1 MAQTPDQ
8 AEHGGQAEHRGIL
21 AWWAR
26 NSVAA
31 NLLMVIAFIGGV
43 IGYGQLQ
50 RETFPSGSFPGAT
63 ISVAWPG
70 ASPQEVEEQIIL
82 RIEEALTDLQGVEEL
97 SAVASEGSARVFVEG
112 QRDQEIAS
120 FLDEIKLRVD
130 SINNLPR
137 DAFRPVVSRWQNE
150 QQTFM
155 MAVHGDIDRRELQ
168 RIAEDIRDDISAQV
182 PEAQLINT
190 QARLG
195 EEVAIEISEEALR
208 RYNLSF
214 NEVAQAVRNSSL
226 NASAGSV
233 RTAQGS
239 VSLTSRQLADTAADF
254 EAIIIRQSPEGGVVR
269 VGDVATVTDGLQ
281 DFDFTGTFNGQ
292 TMVLI
297 DIRTTGDV
305 DVVTL
310 SEQMTAFIEAKR
322 AELPP
327 SVTITPWF
335 DMSELY
341 ESRMET
347 ISGSAFIGLILV
359 LITLILF
366 LRPIVAFW
374 VTVGIAAAFAGGL
387 MVLPLLGVT
396 LNMLSLFAFLIVIGV
411 VVDDA
416 IIVGENIHNRVER
429 GERGMTAAVVGVQ
442 MVAKPVIFAVITTMM
457 AFAPWM
463 MLTGPEVQFTR
474 QISIV
479 VIAALTFSLIEA
491 LLILPAHLAH
501 MGPQKTTGFFGP
513 LIKVQ
518 AGIADALIVFARRIY
533 APFLTVCIRFRYA
546 TVIFFIM
553 LFALAIV
560 LMNTGRVSFSF
571 MPNVENELIQATIEL
586 PEGAPWSRV
595 DQVRAQLDEAQ
606 LRLEQHYAALYEGF
620 DMVRG
625 AATIA
630 SGSSVRAW
638 IQVAPP
644 EERPLPIPMADI
656 SQVLRDVMGPI
667 PDAEEITFDFSIN
680 ENQTGMRFALNHP
693 DLEVLRQAS
702 DDLKDQLR
710 TYATTYDVVDNL
722 QTAAEEMRFTLRPD
736 AQALGLTLG
745 DVTSQVRQAFYGVE
759 AQRLPRDGED
769 VRVMVRYPRE
779 LRDSLDAVRNL
790 RIRTPDGR
798 EIPLAS
804 VAEVE
809 FAPGINRIRR
819 LERQRTVSVSTEL
832 SDPDAA
838 GEIRRDLR
846 ENFFPEL
853 EARYPGLTEGE
864 IGEAQSQ
871 AEFMSEL
878 STLYLMVLVMM
889 YVLLAIAF
897 RSYWQPLL
905 IMTAIPFAFAG
916 AVFGH
921 LFFGIPLALFSFF
934 GVGAAAGVVINDNLV
949 LVDFVNRLRDRG
961 VGAFQALIDGA
972 VQRFRPILLTT
983 VTTFLGIVPMM
994 LERSTQAQFL
1004 KPMVVALGFAVVFA
1018 LFLTLFLVP
1027 SLYAVGVDIRR
1038 LVLSL
1043 WTGKW
1048 RPMIGSGYSGHESGI
1063 EGVDVGHEG
1072 ERASEDGRRLPAER
1086 PGSASGPSPAPAE

>member
-1 MAQTPDQ
+1 MVQRPD
-8 AEHGGQAEHRGIL
+8 EAEHRGLL

-31 NLLMVIAFIGGV
+31 NLLMLIAFIGGV
-43 IGYGQLQ
+43 IGFTQLQ

-97 SAVASEGSARVFVEG
+97 SAMASEGSARVWVEG
-112 QRDQEIAS
+112 QRDQDIAP
-120 FLDEIKLRVD
+120 FIDEIKLRVD

-137 DAFRPVVSRWQNE
+137 DAYRPVVSRWQSE

-208 RYNLSF
+208 RYNLTF
-214 NEVAQAVRNSSL
+214 NEVAQAVRESSL

-233 RTAQGS
+233 RTAQGA
-239 VSLTSRQLADTAADF
+239 VSLTSRQLADTAQDF
-254 EAIIIRQSPEGGVVR
+254 EEIVIRQTPEGGVIR
-269 VGDVATVTDGLQ
+269 VGDVATVIDGLQ
-281 DFDFTGTFNGQ
+281 DYDFVGTFNGE

-297 DIRTTGDV
+297 DIRTTGDI

-310 SEQMTAFIEAKR
+310 SEQMERFIEDKR

-327 SVTITPWF
+327 SVSLSPWF

-341 ESRMET
+341 ESRMST
-347 ISGSAFIGLILV
+347 ISNSAAIGLMLV

-374 VTVGIAAAFAGGL
+374 VTIGIATAFAGGMML
-387 MVLPLLGVT
+387 LPMLGVT

-442 MVAKPVIFAVITTMM
+442 MVAKPVVFAVITTMM

-463 MLTGPEVQFTR
+463 LLTGPEVQFTR
-474 QISIV
+474 QISLV

-491 LLILPAHLAH
+491 LLILPAHLSH
-501 MGPQKTTGFFGP
+501 LGPQKTTGFFGP
-513 LIKVQ
+513 LIKLQ
-518 AGIADALIVFARRIY
+518 AGIADALVTFARRVY
-533 APFLTVCIRFRYA
+533 APFLAVCLRFRYA
-546 TVIFFIM
+546 TVVFFVM
-553 LFALAIV
+553 LFGLAIV
-560 LMNTGRVSFSF
+560 LMSTGRVGFSF

-595 DQVRAQLDEAQ
+595 NQVRAQL
-606 LRLEQHYAALYEGF
+606 EQARSELDAHYADLYGDFE
-620 DMVRG
+620 MVRG
-625 AATIA
+625 AAVIA

-644 EERPLPIPMADI
+644 EERPEPIPMADI

-667 PDAEEITFDFSIN
+667 PDAEEIEFDFSIN
-680 ENQTGMRFALNHP
+680 ENQTGLRFALNHP
-693 DLEVLRQAS
+693 DLDVLRQAS

-710 TYATTYDVVDNL
+710 TYAATYDVVDNL
-722 QTAAEEMRFTLRPD
+722 QAAAQEMRFTLRPD

-745 DVTSQVRQAFYGVE
+745 DVTRQVRQAFYGVE
-759 AQRLPRDGED
+759 VQRLPRGGED

-798 EIPLAS
+798 EIPLAA
-804 VAEVE
+804 VADVE

-819 LERQRTVSVSTEL
+819 LERQRTVTVSTEL
-832 SDPDAA
+832 TDPDAA
-838 GEIRRDLR
+838 GEIRRDLN

-871 AEFMSEL
+871 REFMAEL
-878 STLYLMVLVMM
+878 QTLQILVLGSM

-897 RSYWQPLL
+897 KSYWQPLL

-921 LFFGIPLALFSFF
+921 LLFGMPLAMFSFF

-949 LVDFVNRLRDRG
+949 LVDFVNRLRERG
-961 VGAFQALIDGA
+961 VGAFQALVDAG

-1027 SLYAVGVDIRR
+1027 ALYAVGVDIRR

-1043 WTGKW
+1043 WTGQW
-1048 RPMIGSGYSGHESGI
+1048 RPSIGSGYSGHESGA
-1063 EGVDVGHEG
+1063 EGVDVGHAG
-1072 ERASEDGRRLPAER
+1072 ERAGEDGRRLPDDPAGR
-1086 PGSASGPSPAPAE
+1086 PSPAE

>member
-1 MAQTPDQ
+1 MVQRPEETQ
-8 AEHGGQAEHRGIL
+8 HRGL
-21 AWWAR
+21 FAWWAR

-31 NLLMVIAFIGGV
+31 NLLMVIAFVGGIV
-43 IGYGQLQ
+43 GFSQLQ

-97 SAVASEGSARVFVEG
+97 SAMASEGSARVWVEG
-112 QRDQEIAS
+112 QRDQEVAPFIN
-120 FLDEIKLRVD
+120 EIKLRVD

-137 DAFRPVVSRWQNE
+137 DAYRPVVNRWENQ
-150 QQTFM
+150 QQTYM

-168 RIAEDIRDDISAQV
+168 RIAEDIRDDISARV

-190 QARLG
+190 QASLS
-195 EEVAIEISEEALR
+195 EEVSIEISEEALR

-233 RTAQGS
+233 RTAQGT

-254 EAIIIRQSPEGGVVR
+254 EQIVIRQTPEGGIVR
-269 VGDVATVTDGLQ
+269 VGDVARVNDGLL
-281 DFDFTGTFNGQ
+281 DVDFTGTFNGE

-310 SEQMTAFIEAKR
+310 SEQMEAFVEEKR

-327 SVTITPWF
+327 SVTLSPWF

-341 ESRMET
+341 ESRMST
-347 ISGSAFIGLILV
+347 ISGSATIGLILV

-374 VTVGIAAAFAGGL
+374 VTVGIATAFAGGL
-387 MVLPLLGVT
+387 MLLPLMGVT

-429 GERGMTAAVVGVQ
+429 GESGMTAAVVGTQ

-457 AFAPWM
+457 TFAPWM
-463 MLTGPEVQFTR
+463 LLTGPEVQFTR
-474 QISIV
+474 QISLV

-491 LLILPAHLAH
+491 LLILPAHLSH
-501 MGPQKTTGFFGP
+501 LGPQKTTGFFGP
-513 LIKVQ
+513 LIRFQ
-518 AGIADALIVFARRIY
+518 SALANALVSFARHVY
-533 APFLTVCIRFRYA
+533 APFLALCIRFRYA
-546 TVIFFIM
+546 TVIFFVM

-560 LMNTGRVSFSF
+560 LMSTGRVGFSF
-571 MPNVENELIQATIEL
+571 MPTVENELIQATIEL

-595 DQVRAQLDEAQ
+595 NQVREQLEEAQVRLDE
-606 LRLEQHYAALYEGF
+606 EYAERYEGF
-620 DMVRG
+620 DMIRG

-644 EERPLPIPMADI
+644 EDRPEPIPMADI
-656 SQVLRDVMGPI
+656 SQVLRDVMGPV

-680 ENQTGMRFALNHP
+680 ESQTGMRFALNHP
-693 DLEVLRQAS
+693 DLDVLRQAS
-702 DDLKDQLR
+702 DDLKAQLR
-710 TYATTYDVVDNL
+710 TYSAAYDVVDNL
-722 QTAAEEMRFTLRPD
+722 QASAEEMRFSLRPD

-759 AQRLPRDGED
+759 VQRLPRGGED

-798 EIPLAS
+798 EIPLAA
-804 VAEVE
+804 VADVE

-832 SDPDAA
+832 TDPDAA

-846 ENFFPEL
+846 ENFFPAL
-853 EARYPGLTEGE
+853 ETRYPGLTEGE

-871 AEFMSEL
+871 AEFMAEL
-878 STLYLMVLVMM
+878 RTLQILVLGSM

-921 LFFGIPLALFSFF
+921 QLFGMPLALFSFF

-949 LVDFVNRLRDRG
+949 LVDFVNRLRERG
-961 VGAFQALIDGA
+961 VGALQALVDAG

-1027 SLYAVGVDIRR
+1027 ALYAVGVDIRR
-1038 LVLSL
+1038 FVLSL
-1043 WTGKW
+1043 WTGRW
-1048 RPMIGSGYSGHESGI
+1048 HPMIGSNYSGHESGAG
-1063 EGVDVGHEG
+1063 GVDVGHKG
-1072 ERASEDGRRLPAER
+1072 EQSTPDGHRKPD
-1086 PGSASGPSPAPAE
+1086 PDTSGGSPAPAE

>member
-1 MAQTPDQ
+1 MVQRPD
-8 AEHGGQAEHRGIL
+8 EAEHRGLL

-31 NLLMVIAFIGGV
+31 NLLMLIAFIGGV
-43 IGYGQLQ
+43 IGFTQLQ

-97 SAVASEGSARVFVEG
+97 SAMASEGSARVWVEG
-112 QRDQEIAS
+112 QRDQDIAP
-120 FLDEIKLRVD
+120 FIDEIKLRVD

-137 DAFRPVVSRWQNE
+137 DAYRPVVSRWQSE

-208 RYNLSF
+208 RYNLTF
-214 NEVAQAVRNSSL
+214 NEVAQAVRESSL

-233 RTAQGS
+233 RTAQGA
-239 VSLTSRQLADTAADF
+239 VSLTSRQLADTAEDF
-254 EAIIIRQSPEGGVVR
+254 EEIVIRQTPEGGVIR
-269 VGDVATVTDGLQ
+269 VGDVATVIDGLQ
-281 DFDFTGTFNGQ
+281 DYDFVGTFNGE

-310 SEQMTAFIEAKR
+310 SEQMERFIEDKR

-327 SVTITPWF
+327 SVSLSPWF

-341 ESRMET
+341 ESRMST
-347 ISGSAFIGLILV
+347 ISNSAAIGLMLV

-374 VTVGIAAAFAGGL
+374 VTIGIATAFAGGMML
-387 MVLPLLGVT
+387 LPMLGVT

-442 MVAKPVIFAVITTMM
+442 MVAKPVVFAVITTMM

-463 MLTGPEVQFTR
+463 LLTGPEVQFTR
-474 QISIV
+474 QISLV

-491 LLILPAHLAH
+491 LLILPAHLSH
-501 MGPQKTTGFFGP
+501 LGPQKTTGFFGP
-513 LIKVQ
+513 LIKLQ
-518 AGIADALIVFARRIY
+518 AGIADALVTFARRVY
-533 APFLTVCIRFRYA
+533 APFLAVCLRFRYA
-546 TVIFFIM
+546 TVVFFVM
-553 LFALAIV
+553 LFGLAIV
-560 LMNTGRVSFSF
+560 LMSTGRVGFSF

-595 DQVRAQLDEAQ
+595 NQVRAQL
-606 LRLEQHYAALYEGF
+606 EQARSELDAHYADLYGDFE
-620 DMVRG
+620 MVRG
-625 AATIA
+625 AAVIA

-644 EERPLPIPMADI
+644 EERPEPIPMADI

-667 PDAEEITFDFSIN
+667 PDAEEIGFDFSIN
-680 ENQTGMRFALNHP
+680 ENQTGLRFALNHP
-693 DLEVLRQAS
+693 DLDVLRQAS

-710 TYATTYDVVDNL
+710 TYAATYDVVDNL
-722 QTAAEEMRFTLRPD
+722 QAAAQEMRFTLRPD

-745 DVTSQVRQAFYGVE
+745 DVTGQVRQAFYGVE
-759 AQRLPRDGED
+759 VQRLPRGGED

-798 EIPLAS
+798 EIPLAA
-804 VAEVE
+804 VADVE

-819 LERQRTVSVSTEL
+819 LERQRTVTVSTEL
-832 SDPDAA
+832 TDPDAA
-838 GEIRRDLR
+838 GEIRRDLN
-846 ENFFPEL
+846 ENFFAEL

-871 AEFMSEL
+871 REFMAEL
-878 STLYLMVLVMM
+878 QTLQILVLGSM

-921 LFFGIPLALFSFF
+921 LLFGMPLAMFSFF

-949 LVDFVNRLRDRG
+949 LVDFVNRLRERG
-961 VGAFQALIDGA
+961 VGAFQALVDAG

-1027 SLYAVGVDIRR
+1027 ALYAVGVDIRR

-1043 WTGKW
+1043 WTGQW
-1048 RPMIGSGYSGHESGI
+1048 RPSIGSGYSGHESGA
-1063 EGVDVGHEG
+1063 EGVDVGHAG
-1072 ERASEDGRRLPAER
+1072 ERAGEDGRRLPDDPAGR
-1086 PGSASGPSPAPAE
+1086 PSPAE